1 MIVSRGPK
9 SSAADRL
16 PPPSFV
22 PFIWPVIVDRLFL
35 AGLVREIDSAVAGAR
50 VRAVRVDSNGR
61 SLTLSLN
68 KSGKKSGAS
77 SELELHLGP
86 GSAGVFTREIARK
99 TSRARP
105 REAKLEKLL
114 ASSVIASVD
123 MSELDRVVTV
133 VLEQT
138 RLSGKKR
145 HLALVLELVA
155 VRESVYVIDVDSSN
169 VVDCLSAGTARLAT
183 GDRYRAL
190 DPPPHASLPAANADE
205 LEHRI
210 AEAAEEPDNA
220 DKPDKPDK
228 EDELD
233 NNTLLFATGWTPL
246 LVKEMQF
253 LIKEHGESPASAF
266 DDLQNRLQASR
277 PVLYVNPER
286 TSTVL
291 LSPIT
296 LASETELKPCPMAS
310 FDAVMV
316 EAVRLTGDVERSQAL
331 RQRLGSA
338 VSRRQKSLRT
348 LRQKLVRQRGQLPQ
362 PVELR
367 QKGETLLAGLRQAER
382 IDDAHVRLPDPFHP
396 EGRLIEMEID
406 PRLGLPENAERMFR
420 RSRKVERTEVALR
433 RRLEEVELQVA
444 YAEGVR
450 VSLDDAGGPDE
461 LVELESI
468 RREMEEQNLLTLSK
482 ARVRSHDGTKRLPP
496 RSFTTQRGNVVLV
509 GRSARSNAE
518 LTFRLAKPDDLW
530 LHASGMPGSHVVLKR
545 SGSIELDE
553 EEIMEAAGYAA
564 YFSKGRNDT
573 YVDVM
578 VAARRHVS
586 KIKGAPPG
594 LVRVSNAKTVR
605 VRPTPPPLVPSGPL

>member
-1 MIVSRGPK
+1 M
-9 SSAADRL
+9 
-16 PPPSFV
+16 
-22 PFIWPVIVDRLFL
+22 DRLFL
-35 AGLVREIDSAVAGAR
+35 AGLVREIDFAVAGAR

-61 SLTLSLN
+61 SLTLSLNKSGN

-205 LEHRI
+205 LEQRI
-210 AEAAEEPDNA
+210 AEAAEEPDKA

-233 NNTLLFATGWTPL
+233 NNTLLSATGWTPL

-253 LIKEHGESPASAF
+253 LIKENGESPASAF

-277 PVLYVNPER
+277 PVLYVDPER
-286 TSTVL
+286 TSTVV

-296 LASETELKPCPMAS
+296 LASETELEPRPMAS
-310 FDAVMV
+310 FNAVMA

-348 LRQKLVRQRGQLPQ
+348 LRQKLVRQQGQLPQ
-362 PVELR
+362 PFELR

-444 YAEGVR
+444 YADGMR

-461 LVELESI
+461 LDELESI
-468 RREMEEQNLLTLSK
+468 RREMEEQNLLARSK
-482 ARVRSHDGTKRLPP
+482 ARVRSHDGAKRLPP
-496 RSFTTQRGNVVLV
+496 RSLTTHRGNVVLV

-553 EEIMEAAGYAA
+553 EEILEAAGYAA

-578 VAARRHVS
+578 VAARRNVS

-594 LVRVSNAKTVR
+594 LVRVSNVKTVR
-605 VRPTPPPLVPSGPL
+605 VRPTPPPLVPSGRTGEVR

>member
-1 MIVSRGPK
+1 M
-9 SSAADRL
+9 
-16 PPPSFV
+16 
-22 PFIWPVIVDRLFL
+22 DRLFL

-50 VRAVRVDSNGR
+50 VRGVRVDSNGR
-61 SLTLSLN
+61 SLTLSLNKSGN

-86 GSAGVFTREIARK
+86 GNAGVFTREIARK
-99 TSRARP
+99 TGRARP

-114 ASSVIASVD
+114 ASSVIVSVD
-123 MSELDRVVTV
+123 MSELDRVVTI

-155 VRESVYVIDVDSSN
+155 VRKSVYVIDVDSSN
-169 VVDCLSAGTARLAT
+169 VIDCLSTGTARLNP

-205 LEHRI
+205 LERRI
-210 AEAAEEPDNA
+210 AEATPEGPDN
-220 DKPDKPDK
+220 PDKPNKPNK
-228 EDELD
+228 EAELD
-233 NNTLLFATGWTPL
+233 NDTLLSATGWTPL

-253 LIKEHGESPASAF
+253 LIKEKGESPASAF
-266 DDLQNRLQASR
+266 DDLQNRLRASR
-277 PVLYVNPER
+277 PVMYVNPER

-296 LASETELKPCPMAS
+296 LESEAELEPRPMAS
-310 FDAVMV
+310 FNAVMA
-316 EAVRLTGDVERSQAL
+316 EAVRLTGDAERSQAL
-331 RQRLGSA
+331 GQRLGSA
-338 VSRRQKSLRT
+338 VSRRDKSLRT
-348 LRQKLVRQRGQLPQ
+348 LRQKLERQQGQLPQ
-362 PVELR
+362 PAELR

-382 IDDAHVRLPDPFHP
+382 IDDTHVRLPDPFHP
-396 EGRLIEMEID
+396 EGRPIEMEID

-433 RRLEEVELQVA
+433 RRLEEVEHKLA

-450 VSLDDAGGPDE
+450 VSLDDARGPDE

-468 RREMEEQNLLTLSK
+468 RREMEEQDLLAPDKTS
-482 ARVRSHDGTKRLPP
+482 VRSHDGTKRLPP
-496 RSFTTQRGNVVLV
+496 RSFTTHRGNVVLV

-545 SGSIELDE
+545 SGSIEPDE
-553 EEIMEAAGYAA
+553 QEIWEAAGYAA

-578 VAARRHVS
+578 VTARRNVS

-594 LVRVSNAKTVR
+594 LVRVSNVKTVR
-605 VRPTPPPLVPSGPL
+605 VRPKPPPAS

>member
-1 MIVSRGPK
+1 M
-9 SSAADRL
+9 
-16 PPPSFV
+16 
-22 PFIWPVIVDRLFL
+22 DRLFL

-50 VRAVRVDSNGR
+50 VRAVRVDSSGW

-68 KSGKKSGAS
+68 KFGTKSGAP
-77 SELELHLGP
+77 SELEIYLGP
-86 GSAGVFTREIARK
+86 GSAGVFTSEIERK
-99 TSRARP
+99 TSRAQP
-105 REAKLEKLL
+105 REAKLDKLL
-114 ASSVIASVD
+114 ASSVIVSVD

-155 VRESVYVIDVDSSN
+155 VRKSIYIIDVDSSSI
-169 VVDCLSAGTARLAT
+169 VDCLSTGTARLAT

-210 AEAAEEPDNA
+210 AEAAEEL
-220 DKPDKPDK
+220 DKPDK

-233 NNTLLFATGWTPL
+233 NNTLLSATGWTPL

-253 LIKEHGESPASAF
+253 LIKENGESPASAF
-266 DDLQNRLQASR
+266 DDLQNRLRASR

-296 LASETELKPCPMAS
+296 LVSETELEPRPMVS
-310 FDAVMV
+310 FNAVMA
-316 EAVRLTGDVERSQAL
+316 EAVRLTGDVERSQSL

-348 LRQKLVRQRGQLPQ
+348 LRQKLVRQQGQLPQ

-433 RRLEEVELQVA
+433 RRLEEVEQQVA

-461 LVELESI
+461 IVELESI
-468 RREMEEQNLLTLSK
+468 RREMEAQNLLAPKK
-482 ARVRSHDGTKRLPP
+482 ASVRSDDGAKRLPP
-496 RSFTTQRGNVVLV
+496 RSFTTHRGNVVLV

-518 LTFRLAKPDDLW
+518 LTFRLAKPNDLW
-530 LHASGMPGSHVVLKR
+530 LHASGMPGSHVVLK
-545 SGSIELDE
+545 SAGSVEPDE
-553 EEIMEAAGYAA
+553 EEILEAAGYAA
-564 YFSKGRNDT
+564 YFSKGRHDT
-573 YVDVM
+573 HVDVM
-578 VAARRHVS
+578 VTARRNVA

-594 LVRVSNAKTVR
+594 LVRVANVKTVR
-605 VRPTPPPLVPSGPL
+605 VRPKRPPGS